1 MRQKVVNL
9 ERLGLPTSGTSVEA
23 FMESMITITEKVYN
37 ENGHVFPQLFFIFQG
52 VDNYLKAVGVTLQS
66 REEAQFFFESGIGKE
81 LALNTE
87 TKIKE
92 TFPDVELSAYLIAA
106 SFEIRKVPPEIGEAW
121 QVGLIPYEEVV
132 RQCPPQDILGYVL
145 VERANPDPQIQTF
158 EISGKLPHARFTK
171 RTTGPEYVGT
181 QSRFL
186 LHLWGE

>member
-1 MRQKVVNL
+1 MVNL
-9 ERLGLPTSGTSVEA
+9 ERLGLPTSGTSIEE
-23 FMESMITITEKVYN
+23 FMESVIIITEKVYN

-52 VDNYLKAVGVTLQS
+52 ADKYLKAVGVMLTS
-66 REEAQFFFESGIGKE
+66 AEEAQFFFESGVGKE

-87 TKIKE
+87 TKIKG
-92 TFPDVELSAYLIAA
+92 TFSDIELSAYLIAA

-132 RQCPPQDILGYVL
+132 RQCPPQDILGYIL
-145 VERANPDPQIQTF
+145 VQRTSPEPQIQTF
-158 EISGKLPHARFTK
+158 EISGKLPHTRFTK
-171 RTTGPEYVGT
+171 KLTGPQYVGT